1 MRRRAGWTLATS
13 LALVAL
19 APAAPAAAAGVLV
32 VGDSLAVGTAP
43 YLKHELR
50 GVPIRFDVKVG
61 RPSPEGVRLV
71 ARELRPDDDVVV
83 FDLGTNDAPSAPA
96 VLSADLERVKKIVGS
111 RCIVVA
117 TVNRPP
123 VGRITTAGLN
133 AALRAF
139 AATSDNVL
147 LVPWHDEAQARGVLG
162 PDHTHATAAG
172 YAARGKVFAEA
183 VNACLSTSAP
193 TTIPTVPVTAP
204 PKNLE
209 STTIKPGGHVAS
221 PQPKRKRHGPSAAER
236 ARIYGTMAAL
246 VGRLIDVVSG
256 NLSG

>member
-1 MRRRAGWTLATS
+1 MRRRARWTIAAS

-19 APAAPAAAAGVLV
+19 APAAPAAGAGVLV

-43 YLKHELR
+43 YLKHELK
-50 GVPIRFDVKVG
+50 GIPIRFDVKVG
-61 RPSPEGVRLV
+61 RPSPEGVRLLQ
-71 ARELRPDDDVVV
+71 RELRPDDDVVV
-83 FDLGTNDAPSAPA
+83 FDLGTNDAPSVPA
-96 VLSADLERVKKIVGS
+96 VLSADLARVKRIVGS

-123 VGRITTAGLN
+123 VGRITTSGLN

-139 AATSDNVL
+139 AAASDNVL
-147 LVPWHDEAQARGVLG
+147 LVPWHDEAQAPGVLG

-204 PKNLE
+204 PRNLE
-209 STTIKPGGHVAS
+209 STTIKPAHHAA
-221 PQPKRKRHGPSAAER
+221 PPPPRRHGPSATER

-246 VGRLIDVVSG
+246 VGRLVDVVSG
-256 NLSG
+256 NLNA